1 MYVNLCAFKGSK
13 ALPQACS
20 YAQRYFLNF
29 LLAAAVLSCFKRS
42 GNHIVWNKRMTESQ
56 CNNCLSDI
64 TDAQRTVKA
73 SFTGITGNGTDHV
86 SVRVWHCYLNQAVLR
101 ATLTKAD
108 QKESKRQS
116 SNEE

>member
-64 TDAQRTVKA
+64 TDAQ
-73 SFTGITGNGTDHV
+73 D
-86 SVRVWHCYLNQAVLR
+86 C
-101 ATLTKAD
+101 
-108 QKESKRQS
+108 
-116 SNEE
+116 